1 MFAFL
6 ISILFSSLL
15 IYSFTLRFAQ
25 VHNNL
30 LHRILYGLDGATLA
44 AASAVCTPWRDALA
58 LPSVWRDILALQ
70 HRALPAGYAPADQD
84 VSCASTRAALLANWR
99 RASKQKQE
107 YVTLALAI
115 ASEQRRKRDA
125 RRAELGVGSTAARPG
140 ALTLIRT

>member
-1 MFAFL
+1 LFAFL

-58 LPSVWRDILALQ
+58 LPSVWRDILALLPVGRPRL
-70 HRALPAGYAPADQD
+70 HSAMVVGMALLLEALLLLKVLLELGARLVRDVLRGAAAP
-84 VSCASTRAALLANWR
+84 TRAVRYLHLH
-99 RASKQKQE
+99 
-107 YVTLALAI
+107 L
-115 ASEQRRKRDA
+115 
-125 RRAELGVGSTAARPG
+125 
-140 ALTLIRT
+140 